1 MGLQKLVWEI
11 GSSGGGMRE
20 GMLRLNST
28 VWFARNTTGDAPSN
42 SPPVPL
48 TGVGKNDSPH
58 CPDENRPGFE
68 SWQGKGAIALC
79 VAGGAQGCI

>member
-1 MGLQKLVWEI
+1 MQ
-11 GSSGGGMRE
+11 E

-48 TGVGKNDSPH
+48 TGIGKNDSPH
-58 CPDENRPGFE
+58 CPDKNRPGFE
-68 SWQGKGAIALC
+68 SWQGTGMSSQRSTVLI
-79 VAGGAQGCI
+79 VSHT